1 MVYGA
6 SEGLHSGAKELLTE
20 VLKFESGKRP
30 QSVIRQLIMKLVNEV
45 DTEKHQLIYETMSN
59 GINWKED
66 EAELNLFLVI
76 IQDIIKLK
84 QGRRVSPYAIV
95 SITEILNSLLHS

>member
-6 SEGLHSGAKELLTE
+6 SEGLHSRAKELLTE

>member
-1 MVYGA
+1 VVYGA
-6 SEGLHSGAKELLTE
+6 SEGLHSRAKELLTE